1 MAYQMQM
8 DIDEIENSEYMKSCC
23 VKNSFWENQVFK
35 ELREYN
41 EENNMN
47 FFTKGYRTLY
57 LIRIYRRE
65 YDDYVFKIGSTE
77 NLEQRIKQHNSNPN
91 YDCCGRIIIVAA
103 ATIYSLNDEMFVH
116 NELAN
121 ERVEDPRE
129 RELYNLN
136 YDVYSRFMDLLD
148 RLPENVVFKSFDYV
162 LEDDGTELH
171 YSDMFDEYS
180 TEVDMEDGMVE
191 LDCNVNEDKYW
202 TYLRKNH

>member
-8 DIDEIENSEYMKSCC
+8 EIDEIENSEYMKSCC
-23 VKNSFWENQVFK
+23 VKNSYWENQVFK
-35 ELREYN
+35 ELRDYN

-47 FFTKGYRTLY
+47 YFTKGYRTLY
-57 LIRIYRRE
+57 NVRIYRRE
-65 YDDYVFKIGSTE
+65 YDDYAFKIGSTE
-77 NLEQRIKQHNSNPN
+77 NLEQRIKQLNTQ

-103 ATIYSLNDEMFVH
+103 ATIYSLADEMFVH
-116 NELAN
+116 NELAD
-121 ERVEDPRE
+121 ERLENTNE